1 MKRFHY
7 AKIRFVLVGV
17 VIIGLSSMAAV
28 CPAAEDTWTQK
39 ADMPTARCTF
49 STGVVNERIYAIGGA
64 KGRTDAL
71 RSVPLQI
78 VEEYH
83 PATDTWTRKA
93 DMPTARNALCVSVVD
108 GRIYAIGGS
117 DGIAT
122 PLDTVEEYNP
132 ETDTWTRKA
141 DMSTARYALSTSAVN
156 GKIYAIGGS
165 MGGNRAL
172 STVEQYDP
180 VTDIWTR
187 KADMPTARIHVSTG
201 VVDGKIYAIG
211 GVTGTSASASRSV
224 EQYDPATDTWT
235 RKANM
240 PSAGCTLSTS
250 VVNGKIYAMGGSSPM
265 PALAP
270 LSIVQEYNPATDT
283 WINKTDMPTA
293 RSGLSTSAVNGKI
306 YAIGGLANPT
316 GMALATVEEYDTG
329 LTIPSPDF
337 NGDGKVDI
345 EDLIILIE
353 HWHTDELLCDI
364 APLPF
369 GDGIVDVLDLE
380 LLMSYWGQEVH
391 DPSLLAYWKLDETE
405 GTIAYDSA
413 DDFDGTWYG
422 DPFGQ
427 LDVPDDQKTPFDGV
441 DDYVRT
447 PFVLNPAVTQFSISV
462 WVNGGEPEQV
472 IISQIDNMDLLSL
485 EQSNG
490 GLVVEFMIPGGRVL
504 QQLLITDFIISDGLW
519 HHVVLAWD
527 GTNRSLYVD
536 GVLIAA
542 DIQNRLADCDGGFY
556 IGCGKN
562 KGADSFFAGRIS
574 DVKVYNRAITP

>member
-1 MKRFHY
+1 MKQLNC
-7 AKIRFVLVGV
+7 AKISFVLVGV
-17 VIIGLSSMAAV
+17 VIIGLLSLTSASLAT
-28 CPAAEDTWTQK
+28 EDKWTTK
-39 ADMPTARCTF
+39 APMPTARCTF

-132 ETDTWTRKA
+132 ETDTWTRKS
-141 DMSTARYALSTSAVN
+141 DMPTVRYALSTSVVN

-165 MGGNRAL
+165 MGGFRAL

-180 VTDIWTR
+180 VTDTWT
-187 KADMPTARIHVSTG
+187 KKEDMPTARIHVSTS

-211 GVTGTSASASRSV
+211 GVTGTSASASRAV

-250 VVNGKIYAMGGSSPM
+250 VVNGKIYAIGGSSPM

-270 LSIVQEYNPATDT
+270 LSTVQEYNPVTDT
-283 WINKTDMPTA
+283 WTNRADMPTA

-329 LTIPSPDF
+329 FVVLIADF
-337 NGDGKVDI
+337 NSDGVIDLNDLVIMI
-345 EDLIILIE
+345 ESWDTE
-353 HWHTDELLCDI
+353 DTLCDI
-364 APLPF
+364 APPPD
-369 GDGIVDVLDLE
+369 GDGIVDRLDLE
-380 LLMSYWGQEVH
+380 LFMTYWEQENFINVDEDDDGSQVTLKQGQRLVVTLESNPSTGYSWELVEKQNSILEQIGEVEYIAPEPTDPPMVGVPGWEVFRFEAVSTGQETLELVYRR
-391 DPSLLAYWKLDETE
+391 PWET
-405 GTIAYDSA
+405 
-413 DDFDGTWYG
+413 
-422 DPFGQ
+422 
-427 LDVPDDQKTPFDGV
+427 DVEPIKT
-441 DDYVRT
+441 
-447 PFVLNPAVTQFSISV
+447 FSIEV
-462 WVNGGEPEQV
+462 TVN
-472 IISQIDNMDLLSL
+472 
-485 EQSNG
+485 
-490 GLVVEFMIPGGRVL
+490 
-504 QQLLITDFIISDGLW
+504 
-519 HHVVLAWD
+519 
-527 GTNRSLYVD
+527 
-536 GVLIAA
+536 
-542 DIQNRLADCDGGFY
+542 
-556 IGCGKN
+556 
-562 KGADSFFAGRIS
+562 
-574 DVKVYNRAITP
+574 

>member
-1 MKRFHY
+1 MKQLNC
-7 AKIRFVLVGV
+7 AKISFVLVGV
-17 VIIGLSSMAAV
+17 VIIGLLSLTSASLAT
-28 CPAAEDTWTQK
+28 EDKWTTK
-39 ADMPTARCTF
+39 APMPTARCTF

-132 ETDTWTRKA
+132 ETDTWTRKS
-141 DMSTARYALSTSAVN
+141 DMPTVRYALSTSVVN

-165 MGGNRAL
+165 MGGFRAL

-180 VTDIWTR
+180 VTDTWT
-187 KADMPTARIHVSTG
+187 KKEDMPTARIHVSTS

-211 GVTGTSASASRSV
+211 GVTGTSASASRAV

-250 VVNGKIYAMGGSSPM
+250 VVNGKIYAIGGSSPM
-265 PALAP
+265 PAMAP
-270 LSIVQEYNPATDT
+270 LSTVQEYNPVTDT
-283 WINKTDMPTA
+283 WTNRADMPTA

-329 LTIPSPDF
+329 FVVLIADF
-337 NGDGKVDI
+337 NSDGVIDLNDLVIMI
-345 EDLIILIE
+345 ESWDTE
-353 HWHTDELLCDI
+353 DTLCDI
-364 APLPF
+364 APPPD
-369 GDGIVDVLDLE
+369 GDGIVDRLDLE
-380 LLMSYWGQEVH
+380 LFMTYWEQENCSKEVYVDEEDANSQVTLEPGQVLVVTLESNPSTGYRWEVAENEESILEQMGEAEFK
-391 DPSLLAYWKLDETE
+391 PSDEGE
-405 GTIAYDSA
+405 PPMAGAGGWEIFRFKAVSS
-413 DDFDGTWYG
+413 
-422 DPFGQ
+422 GQ
-427 LDVPDDQKTPFDGV
+427 MALRLIYRRSWEEGV
-441 DDYVRT
+441 DPIKT
-447 PFVLNPAVTQFSISV
+447 FFVDVT
-462 WVNGGEPEQV
+462 VN
-472 IISQIDNMDLLSL
+472 
-485 EQSNG
+485 
-490 GLVVEFMIPGGRVL
+490 
-504 QQLLITDFIISDGLW
+504 
-519 HHVVLAWD
+519 
-527 GTNRSLYVD
+527 
-536 GVLIAA
+536 
-542 DIQNRLADCDGGFY
+542 
-556 IGCGKN
+556 
-562 KGADSFFAGRIS
+562 
-574 DVKVYNRAITP
+574 